1 MSGSEVFEQ
10 ATKII
15 LATDNDESGSALA
28 EELSRRLGVWK
39 CWKVRWPSKYVET
52 MTSTEVRI

>member
-1 MSGSEVFEQ
+1 MEVFEQ

-15 LATDNDESGSALA
+15 LATDNDECGFALA

-39 CWKVRWPSKYVET
+39 CWKVKWPSNYVET
-52 MTSTEVRI
+52 MAAEEVRF